1 MSTPGPIQA
10 ETAVVGAFV
19 TEEPLDHARA
29 VEAVQDERTGAV
41 VSFSGVI
48 RDHDGGRPVT
58 SLDYTCHPG
67 ADRAVQDVARRVA
80 EETVARA
87 QAEAQQILAAAR
99 DDAVRRALEPARCVP
114 GLRGRYPISRGTG
127 CPGELPRPRLL
138 LEFYLLPLPYT
149 PLDLFSLFR
158 ERTSFNTTNC
168 FLLFHAALLALGDEP
183 AFAANSTKNAT
194 LDYFLAK
201 ALE

>member
-80 EETVARA
+80 
-87 QAEAQQILAAAR
+87 
-99 DDAVRRALEPARCVP
+99 
-114 GLRGRYPISRGTG
+114 
-127 CPGELPRPRLL
+127 
-138 LEFYLLPLPYT
+138 
-149 PLDLFSLFR
+149 
-158 ERTSFNTTNC
+158 
-168 FLLFHAALLALGDEP
+168 
-183 AFAANSTKNAT
+183 
-194 LDYFLAK
+194 
-201 ALE
+201 